1 MEVLER
7 TFDEPVSDFPPTKP
21 ESVSSKMSS
30 DTGNSTAPAA
40 ENSLKRKAEGEPE
53 QIPASKKFKIINGV
67 EIPIPMLV
75 PKKKHIPARVLR
87 AKLKQ
92 KRREEVNIKRLKHR
106 EEAIAE
112 GTWDFEKETQ
122 RKKEKQIEREIKSD
136 IKMRELAGE
145 FGPVLPSPAELL
157 KMEKEADKA
166 GPEKFHDTALAK
178 LSIKVHGVS
187 IEVNF

>member
-1 MEVLER
+1 
-7 TFDEPVSDFPPTKP
+7 
-21 ESVSSKMSS
+21 MSS
-30 DTGNSTAPAA
+30 DTGNSTAPAT

-53 QIPASKKFKIINGV
+53 QISASKKFKIINGV

-92 KRREEVNIKRLKHR
+92 KRREEATIKRLNHR
-106 EEAIAE
+106 EQAIAE
-112 GTWDFEKETQ
+112 GTWDFEKEIQ
-122 RKKEKQIEREIKSD
+122 RKKENQIEREIKAE
-136 IKMRELAGE
+136 IKKRELAGE